1 MLTQEVTSC
10 NGEIDDLKVSK
21 ENLLL
26 QSYAIRKEIRDY
38 HFTGKLFEEYNE
50 KEKLVRIIAKL
61 KGVEQELN
69 LTKRILY
76 NQNSNLNK
84 RVQQI
89 SEFTLEKEKNTQ
101 KIKDLTE
108 KLHNSE
114 VTFESQFQILEF
126 YQQLVNNL
134 IEMITSLP
142 KNSPLRRPILSELSK
157 NEIDKEVL

>member
-1 MLTQEVTSC
+1 M
-10 NGEIDDLKVSK
+10 
-21 ENLLL
+21 
-26 QSYAIRKEIRDY
+26 
-38 HFTGKLFEEYNE
+38 
-50 KEKLVRIIAKL
+50 
-61 KGVEQELN
+61 
-69 LTKRILY
+69 
-76 NQNSNLNK
+76 
-84 RVQQI
+84 
-89 SEFTLEKEKNTQ
+89 
-101 KIKDLTE
+101 TE

>member
-89 SEFTLEKEKNTQ
+89 SEFTLEKEK
-101 KIKDLTE
+101 K
-108 KLHNSE
+108 HSE
-114 VTFESQFQILEF
+114 
-126 YQQLVNNL
+126 N
-134 IEMITSLP
+134 
-142 KNSPLRRPILSELSK
+142 
-157 NEIDKEVL
+157 